1 MNFWVD
7 SHCHMNDEIY
17 SDNFQFY
24 HNNSLEASVLLSNL
38 ICLNEKDYLRSKQ
51 IKNQYRNNYDISFGY
66 FPADCEDI
74 DNKDLDY
81 LANLV
86 KQDDDIVL
94 IGEIGLDYHYDGV
107 NKEKQQQLFI
117 EQIEMAN
124 QLNKPIMIHSRD
136 ASNDTYEILKAH
148 AKGNV
153 VLHCYSQSL
162 EMMMKY
168 LDLGYYISFSGVVT
182 FSSAKTTKQCAINCP
197 LDRIL
202 IETDAPYLTPVP
214 FRGKQNET
222 SYVSYVGKYIAQLKE
237 IDEVLL
243 QQQIYSNYIR
253 MKEN

>member
-74 DNKDLDY
+74 NNKDLDY

-124 QLNKPIMIHSRD
+124 QLNKPIMR
-136 ASNDTYEILKAH
+136 
-148 AKGNV
+148 
-153 VLHCYSQSL
+153 
-162 EMMMKY
+162 
-168 LDLGYYISFSGVVT
+168 F
-182 FSSAKTTKQCAINCP
+182 
-197 LDRIL
+197 
-202 IETDAPYLTPVP
+202 
-214 FRGKQNET
+214 
-222 SYVSYVGKYIAQLKE
+222 
-237 IDEVLL
+237 
-243 QQQIYSNYIR
+243 
-253 MKEN
+253 